1 MGATGVDL
9 RGVVL
14 GGAEEG
20 CKGAAALKEGFL
32 EEWLR
37 LMTGVEEEKLG
48 LGWTAEAGIALT
60 TVALRGADS
69 EAERGNGTFVLSLLL
84 VTMAGEDD
92 SEALAWRGA
101 GAGTTEEGTASAFA
115 FAWRSR

>member
-1 MGATGVDL
+1 MGAT
-9 RGVVL
+9 GVVL

-48 LGWTAEAGIALT
+48 LG
-60 TVALRGADS
+60 
-69 EAERGNGTFVLSLLL
+69 
-84 VTMAGEDD
+84 
-92 SEALAWRGA
+92 
-101 GAGTTEEGTASAFA
+101 
-115 FAWRSR
+115 